1 MISCGHEYTLILT
14 KTFELMIT
22 GRLPFIVNKKD
33 HLSHFEQ
40 LAKFERTVIVKQIES
55 SKFTTILAQLPG
67 EDRTELFIWG
77 QTPLGIFQEPM
88 ALNQLINET

>member
-1 MISCGHEYTLILT
+1 MAEVTQLKAQMISCGHEYTMVLT
-14 KTFELMIT
+14 KSFELMIT

-33 HLSHFEQ
+33 YLSHFEQ
-40 LAKFERTVIVKQIES
+40 LAKFEKTVIVKQIES

-77 QTPLGIFQEPM
+77 
-88 ALNQLINET
+88 